1 MDEGS
6 PSNGGQ
12 ELGNTWWRPREL
24 SFRPYT
30 LQNEAQSLRVVVR
43 KSELWNRLS
52 TSAFA
57 HYAVSKYFGGL
68 RRWSGLVARLTKDIV
83 ETYQICN
90 PQFKFSEDLNPKRY
104 LTTPSVGVLNDGYDN
119 ANSDLI
125 LSVNYA
131 LVNLETHRRYIVKDV
146 LGHGTFGQ
154 VARCLD
160 VETNS
165 FVAVKIIKN
174 QPAYYQQALVEVS
187 ILTTLNRKYDPEDKH
202 HIVRIYDYFVHQ
214 RHLCICFELLDT
226 NLGADILQLFR
237 YELIKINQF
246 RGLSLSI
253 VQLFSKQIL
262 RGLALLKD
270 AGIIHCDLKPENIL
284 LCTSVKP
291 AEIKII
297 DFGSACMED
306 RTVYSYIQSRYYR
319 SPEVL
324 LGYQYSTAIDMWS
337 FGCIVAELFLGLPLF
352 PGASEFDLLRR
363 MIQILGYGSVF
374 CVVKRQPPD
383 YVLKE
388 AKNTSKFFKCVGIV
402 HNMENDEVAMDG
414 RSTYQPL
421 TEIDYEARE
430 MKKPLIAKEY
440 FNQKTL
446 EAIVTNYPYKKNL
459 TKEDIFR
466 ESQIRLALV
475 DFLKGLVEFD
485 PAKRWSPFQASKH
498 PFVTGEPF
506 TCPYI
511 PPLETPRVPVAQN
524 IKVDH
529 HPGAGHWFAA
539 GLSPNVP
546 GRNRFSLHNS
556 PHFPVVPY
564 AHGNSYGSVG
574 SYGSYNDGTGLGSS
588 YGSYGDS
595 GGTFAYF
602 SPMGPSGMNMHPQS
616 GVSVLGSSPDARKRI
631 IQYSHGNGLGL
642 SPSAGMFV
650 PLPLGT
656 SPSQFT
662 PPSSYGQVSAGSPG
676 HYGPPSPARNSCH
689 GSSFGKVAAVSH
701 YNRRK
706 SWGYSGNPQSQE
718 CSSSQQWQGQFID
731 NTSTVQAEGQA
742 TSQLNVGSPSH
753 LQSNPSAA
761 SWKQRGSSGITANS
775 SAMQNMPSSSTR
787 SSNIQV
793 PHSAEAAH
801 DKSEAS
807 QSLPDPGD
815 WDPNYSELTKAQR
828 PLPRLWVLVALAT
841 ICALT
846 ITKATGSCGLRR
858 TAGGGEAERRPENA
872 SRRSL
877 QVFQNFLACC
887 WPRTNGL
894 LRFLVILAMCLLNSK
909 CDGFSHSCFSDEQL
923 LQEDGSDESCITT
936 EFSKGLHLGLAESSI
951 GVGRVNRISSTSSNL
966 PNQRQNGPIQA
977 FSHVE
982 VGSPPSAHD
991 PQAGFTRFMSKPSHL
1006 MPHNSQNSPSRLG
1019 QPPAQRF
1026 NYMRPTAPQGSEWN
1040 QNKFQPPSSFNS
1052 GGPRS
1057 PGSSSFNNGMPW
1069 GRRANNPI
1077 SNIPPAS
1084 RGRKDYGRIV

>member
-1 MDEGS
+1 MDECS

-12 ELGNTWWRPREL
+12 ELGNTRWRPREL
-24 SFRPYT
+24 AFRPYS

-43 KSELWNRLS
+43 KS
-52 TSAFA
+52 
-57 HYAVSKYFGGL
+57 
-68 RRWSGLVARLTKDIV
+68 LVARLTKDIV

-131 LVNLETHRRYIVKDV
+131 LVNLETHQRYIVKDV

-202 HIVRIYDYFVHQ
+202 HIVRIYNYFVHQ
-214 RHLCICFELLDT
+214 RHLCICFELLDK
-226 NLGADILQLFR
+226 NL
-237 YELIKINQF
+237 YELVKINQF
-246 RGLSLSI
+246 KGLSLSI

-297 DFGSACMED
+297 DFGSACMDD

-324 LGYQYSTAIDMWS
+324 LGYQYSTAVDMWS

-363 MIQILGYGSVF
+363 MIQILG
-374 CVVKRQPPD
+374 RQPPD

-388 AKNTSKFFKCVGIV
+388 AKNTSKFFKCVGSV

-414 RSTYQPL
+414 RSAYQPL
-421 TEIDYEARE
+421 TEIDYEARHE

-459 TKEDIFR
+459 TKEDITR
-466 ESQIRLALV
+466 ESQIRLVLV
-475 DFLKGLVEFD
+475 DFLKGLVELD

-506 TCPYI
+506 ICPYI
-511 PPLETPRVPVAQN
+511 PPLETPRMPVAQN

-529 HPGAGHWFAA
+529 HPGTGHWFAA

-556 PHFPVVPY
+556 PQFPVVPY
-564 AHGNSYGSVG
+564 AHGNSYGSVR
-574 SYGSYNDGTGLGSS
+574 SYGSYNDGTGLGS
-588 YGSYGDS
+588 YGSYGDG
-595 GGTFAYF
+595 GGTFEYF

-631 IQYSHGNGLGL
+631 IQYSHGNGLGM

-662 PPSSYGQVSAGSPG
+662 PPSSYGQVSSGSSG
-676 HYGPPSPARNSCH
+676 RYGSPSPARNSCH
-689 GSSFGKVAAVSH
+689 GSSFGKLAAVSH

-706 SWGYSGNPQSQE
+706 GWGYSGNPQSQE
-718 CSSSQQWQGQFID
+718 CSSSQQWQGQFI
-731 NTSTVQAEGQA
+731 NNASTVQAEGQA
-742 TSQLNVGSPSH
+742 TSQLIGGSPSH

-761 SWKQRGSSGITANS
+761 SWKQRRSSGITANS

-787 SSNIQV
+787 SSDIQV
-793 PHSAEAAH
+793 PYSAEAAH

-815 WDPNYSELTKAQR
+815 WDPNYS
-828 PLPRLWVLVALAT
+828 
-841 ICALT
+841 
-846 ITKATGSCGLRR
+846 
-858 TAGGGEAERRPENA
+858 
-872 SRRSL
+872 
-877 QVFQNFLACC
+877 
-887 WPRTNGL
+887 
-894 LRFLVILAMCLLNSK
+894 
-909 CDGFSHSCFSDEQL
+909 DEQL
-923 LQEDGSDESCITT
+923 LQEDGSYESCITT
-936 EFSKGLHLGLAESSI
+936 EFSKGLHLGLAESSV

-966 PNQRQNGPIQA
+966 PTQRQNGPTQA

-982 VGSPPSAHD
+982 VGNPPSAHD
-991 PQAGFTRFMSKPSHL
+991 PKAGFTRFMSKPFHL
-1006 MPHNSQNSPSRLG
+1006 MPHNSQYSPG
-1019 QPPAQRF
+1019 QPPAQRL

-1057 PGSSSFNNGMPW
+1057 PGSSSFNNGVPW
-1069 GRRANNPI
+1069 GWRANNPI

-1084 RGRKDYGRIV
+1084 RGRKD

>member
-6 PSNGGQ
+6 PSNGGL

-24 SFRPYT
+24 AFRPYS

-43 KSELWNRLS
+43 KSS
-52 TSAFA
+52 
-57 HYAVSKYFGGL
+57 
-68 RRWSGLVARLTKDIV
+68 VARLTKDIV

-104 LTTPSVGVLNDGYDN
+104 LTTPSIGVLNDGYDN

-131 LVNLETHRRYIVKDV
+131 LVNLESHRRYIVKDV

-226 NLGADILQLFR
+226 NL

-363 MIQILGYGSVF
+363 MIQILGITCWS
-374 CVVKRQPPD
+374 CCRRQPPD

-388 AKNTSKFFKCVGIV
+388 AKNTSKFFKCVGSV
-402 HNMENDEVAMDG
+402 HNMEYDEVAMDG
-414 RSTYQPL
+414 RSTYLPL

-459 TKEDIFR
+459 TKEDIIR

-511 PPLETPRVPVAQN
+511 PPLETPRLPVAQN

-616 GVSVLGSSPDARKRI
+616 GVSVLGSSPDTRKRI
-631 IQYSHGNGLGL
+631 IQYSHGNGLGV

-706 SWGYSGNPQSQE
+706 SWGYSGTPQSQE

-731 NTSTVQAEGQA
+731 NTSTIQAEGQA
-742 TSQLNVGSPSH
+742 TSLLIVGSPSH
-753 LQSNPSAA
+753 LQSNPSAG
-761 SWKQRGSSGITANS
+761 SWKQRGSSGNTANS
-775 SAMQNMPSSSTR
+775 SAMQNMPSSSTL

-815 WDPNYSELTKAQR
+815 WDPNYS
-828 PLPRLWVLVALAT
+828 
-841 ICALT
+841 
-846 ITKATGSCGLRR
+846 
-858 TAGGGEAERRPENA
+858 
-872 SRRSL
+872 
-877 QVFQNFLACC
+877 
-887 WPRTNGL
+887 
-894 LRFLVILAMCLLNSK
+894 
-909 CDGFSHSCFSDEQL
+909 DEQL

-936 EFSKGLHLGLAESSI
+936 EFSKGLHLGLAESSV

-966 PNQRQNGPIQA
+966 PTQRQNGPIQV

-1026 NYMRPTAPQGSEWN
+1026 NYTRPTAPQGSEWN

-1057 PGSSSFNNGMPW
+1057 PGSSSFNNGVPW